1 MNFSLLRLGHEKDM
15 HVKSMVKIQTLCAIF
30 GV

>member
-15 HVKSMVKIQTLCAIF
+15 RVKSMVKIQTLCAIF